1 MEGRETF
8 LFFRNIQQ
16 DVLLINKGG
25 TNRFFLPLCII
36 IAPFPIMGVS
46 EEKEVIV
53 MQRKKGKRGFTL
65 VELLIVIGISG
76 ILMAMSAPKYQGMVE
91 KANAMEQRAH
101 IREALNYIDIYNL
114 ETTVKI
120 AEDTKLSAVT
130 IESGDFT
137 AVIGKIS
144 VENQSKSISILRLMG
159 EGLSK

>member
-1 MEGRETF
+1 
-8 LFFRNIQQ
+8 
-16 DVLLINKGG
+16 
-25 TNRFFLPLCII
+25 
-36 IAPFPIMGVS
+36 MGVS

-53 MQRKKGKRGFTL
+53 MLRKKRKRGFTL

-76 ILMAMSAPKYQGMVE
+76 VLMAMSAPKYQGMVE

-114 ETTVKI
+114 ETSAKI
-120 AEDTKLSAVT
+120 KEETLLNAVT

-144 VENQSKSISILRLMG
+144 AENQGKSISSLRLIA
-159 EGLSK
+159 EGITK